1 MARAAAGL
9 MYETSVP
16 VRESML
22 TQLTTTDNGRA
33 IKFCNLKINKSYLY
47 ITSFHLKQIRSTVA
61 SQVIFQKRVCTAFIS
76 FNTKLSL
83 KFTASG
89 VKSVM

>member
-61 SQVIFQKRVCTAFIS
+61 SQVIFQKRVCTAF
-76 FNTKLSL
+76 FSL
-83 KFTASG
+83 TQTQSQIHRIWC
-89 VKSVM
+89 